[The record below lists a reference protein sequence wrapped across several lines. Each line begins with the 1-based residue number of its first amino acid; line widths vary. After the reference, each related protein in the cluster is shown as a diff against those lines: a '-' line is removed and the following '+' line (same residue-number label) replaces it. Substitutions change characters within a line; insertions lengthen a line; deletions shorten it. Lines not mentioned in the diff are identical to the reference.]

1 MKKFLHVC
9 VKAPFCIIVLFIS
22 GLLANNHAFAQPAN
36 NNCANAVL
44 LTSNTGCANTG
55 GTVANATSVAGV
67 PIGTCTGNPNDD
79 VWYRF
84 TSVSTDH
91 VISLSNIGGNLNT
104 SGPRIQLLAGTCAG
118 FTSVA
123 CGTTNINITTLAR
136 GVTYYIR
143 VYSAGAGAL
152 TTNAGFN
159 ICVTHPNPPTPI
171 IDFGKSYVNISKPN
185 SGTVETGDILEIRA
199 SVVVRAGAYDS
210 IRFTDNIPAGTT
222 YIPATLRVLTNEGKI
237 FRQFTDAQF
246 DASNDQGWITGS
258 AVTMNMGYNQNDNP
272 ATIARRGRI
281 RNNNG
286 HKPSF
291 FGSSCIMMASY
302 RVTVTAAIGSQI
314 NTGGGTITYTTSPL
328 SVSSFTYPSNPVAI
342 YTNYGMC
349 ANAIGA
355 NSLGTEF
362 NGTFGSG
369 PTRNRGTSANVPAGY
384 TYAIFTNGGPN
395 DYFYGVANNTST
407 INNYTTSNSWAK
419 PDGSAPTHRVFSV
432 WDIIGDHTGA
442 VSPTAGNP
450 PADTVASNNRG
461 YMLVVNAAYRID
473 SAFQQTISNLCP
485 NTYYEISCWMRNI
498 CSKCGC
504 DSNGR
509 GASGGA
515 GYIPTAAGDS
525 SGVYPNITFEV
536 NGLDYYTTGNILYTG
551 QWVKKGFT
559 ILTGPA
565 QTSFTLKFF
574 NNAPGGGG
582 NDWALDDIT
591 VATCLPNMKYSPSI
605 TPNVCLNNALTIYDT
620 VRSFFNNY
628 VYYKWQ
634 RSTDGGTTWTDVT
647 APAGPVVPTWNG
659 TAWEY
664 VSSYTIPPALT
675 TLANS
680 GDKYRLV
687 VATTTGNLAD
697 NNCRSTDASNIVT
710 ITVIDCGP
718 PLDTRFVS
726 LTGKINDT
734 KAALKWTT
742 AIETEQLYYDVEKS
756 TNGTD
761 FSIIGTVN
769 GYNNP
774 GASQN
779 NYSFT
784 DPSDINGKVFYRII
798 MRNTDNQVVYSRIIQ
813 LSAGYE
819 DLSFVSVINP
829 FSNELLFD
837 ILSAKDGLA
846 KASLIDQFGKPVKRK
861 SFDIKEGVNQLSF
874 DNTGIL
880 QTGIYI
886 LRIELDEKVIY
897 KKVMKQNR

>member
-1 MKKFLHVC
+1 MKKPLHVC
-9 VKAPFCIIVLFIS
+9 VKAPFCFIVLLIS

-36 NNCANAVL
+36 DNCVNAVL
-44 LTSNTGCANTG
+44 LTSNTACANTA
-55 GTVANATSVAGV
+55 GTVASATNSGVAV
-67 PIGTCTGNPNDD
+67 TPCSGTADDD

-84 TSVSTDH
+84 TTVSTDH
-91 VISLSNIGGNLNT
+91 TITLSNLGTNLSS
-104 SGPRIQLLAGTCAG
+104 SGARLQLFSGACGAL
-118 FTSVA
+118 TSVA
-123 CGTTNINITTLAR
+123 CGNNSITSTTLAR

-143 VYSAGAGAL
+143 VYSAGNTVL

-171 IDFGKSYVNISKPN
+171 IDFGKSYMNISKPN
-185 SGTVETGDILEIRA
+185 SGTVETGDTLEIRA
-199 SVVVRAGAYDS
+199 SVVVRAGVYDS
-210 IRFTDNIPAGTT
+210 VSFTDNIPAGTI
-222 YIPATLRVLTNEGKI
+222 YIDSTLRVLTNEGKI
-237 FRQFTDAQF
+237 FKQFTDPF
-246 DASNDQGWITGS
+246 NDTKDDEGWKTGS
-258 AVTMNMGYNQNDNP
+258 AITINMGYNQADNP
-272 ATIARRGRI
+272 ATWVRRGRI
-281 RNNNG
+281 RNTY
-286 HKPSF
+286 KPSF
-291 FGSSCIMMASY
+291 YGSSCIMMASY
-302 RVTVTAAIGSQI
+302 RVRVTAAIGSQI
-314 NTGGGTITYTTSPL
+314 NTGGGTITYTTTAA
-328 SVSSFTYPSNPVAI
+328 SVSSYTFPSNPVAI

-395 DYFYGVANNTST
+395 DYYYGVANNTST
-407 INNYTTSNSWAK
+407 ANAYTTSNSWAK
-419 PDGSAPTHRVFSV
+419 PDNSSPTHRVFSV
-432 WDIIGDHTGA
+432 WDVIGDHTGA
-442 VSPTAGNP
+442 ASPTAGNP
-450 PADTVASNNRG
+450 ATDTVANHNGG

-485 NTYYEISCWMRNI
+485 NTFYEISCWMRNI

-504 DSNGR
+504 DSNGT

-515 GYIPTAAGDS
+515 GYIATAPGDS

-536 NGLDYYTTGNILYTG
+536 NGLDYYTTGNIKYTG
-551 QWVKKGFT
+551 QWVKRGFT
-559 ILTGPA
+559 IKTDTA

-605 TPNVCLNNALTIYDT
+605 TPNVCRGNPLTIYDT

-647 APAGPVVPTWNG
+647 TPAGPVVPVWNPAVS
-659 TAWEY
+659 AWQY
-664 VSSYTIPPALT
+664 VTSYTIPPAFT

-680 GDKYRLV
+680 GNKYRLV
-687 VATTTGNLAD
+687 VATTSGNLGN
-697 NNCRSTDASNIVT
+697 NNCRSTDASTIVT
-710 ITVIDCGP
+710 LSVTNCGP

-726 LTGKINDT
+726 LTGKITDT
-734 KAALKWTT
+734 KATLKWVAAT
-742 AIETEQLYYDVEKS
+742 ETEQLYYDVEKS
-756 TNGTD
+756 VNGSD
-761 FSIIGTVN
+761 FTIIGTVN

-779 NYSFT
+779 NYVFA
-784 DPSDINGKVFYRII
+784 DPTDINGKVFYRVI
-798 MRNTDNQVVYSRIIQ
+798 MRTIDNQAVYSRIIQ
-813 LSAGYE
+813 LSASYD

-829 FSNELLFD
+829 FTNELLFD
-837 ILSAKDGLA
+837 VSSVRDGIA
-846 KASLIDQFGKPVKRK
+846 KASLVDQFGKPVKRK
-861 SFDIKEGVNQLSF
+861 SFEVKEGVNQLSF

-880 QTGIYI
+880 QTGVYI
-886 LRIELDEKVIY
+886 LRIELDDKVIY